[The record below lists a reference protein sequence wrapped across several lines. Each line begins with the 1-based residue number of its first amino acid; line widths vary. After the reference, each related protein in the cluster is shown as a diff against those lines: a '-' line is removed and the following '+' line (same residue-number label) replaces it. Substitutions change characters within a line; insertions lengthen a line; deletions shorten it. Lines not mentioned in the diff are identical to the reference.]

1 MDKKLLKAY
10 IRTIVEEEVE
20 RLLPKMLS
28 EAVHEI
34 KAAQGASKSVVTESA
49 KPPIDRKRLAEL
61 MGIDYNRESG
71 TLSATTAGL
80 PNAGLPMNVSADVD
94 PGVRDALTRDYSALM
109 KAMKLT

>member
-20 RLLPKMLS
+20 RILPKMLS
-28 EAVHEI
+28 EAVQQV
-34 KAAQGASKSVVTESA
+34 KAAQSTTPPVVTEST
-49 KPPIDRKRLAEL
+49 KPPVDRKRLAEL
-61 MGIDYNRESG
+61 MGLNYNRESG

-80 PNAGLPMNVSADVD
+80 PNAGLPTSVSADVE
-94 PGVRDALTRDYSALM
+94 PAVRDALTRDYSQLM